1 MRFSTPHGS
10 YEIQSMPSQPQL
22 ALCHGFFV
30 RVPMRGKGLA
40 NKLKQHQAQ
49 TLATLGYDY
58 ATCTVCS
65 SNLTQK
71 HVLQN
76 AGWRMLA
83 SFNSSKTGE
92 PVELWGCTVKHQ

>member
-1 MRFSTPHGS
+1 MRFSTQHGS

-30 RVPMRGKGLA
+30 LVPMRGKGLA

-92 PVELWGCTVKHQ
+92 PVELWGCTVKRP